1 MRYQKFLIILLIIFL
16 IPIIFVRISDANSTP
31 IISVRVEPLPFNALT
46 GVSVEPILSED
57 SPECIFEYRWFLNG
71 EENPFETTEIF
82 PGSLLRRGDKLSVV
96 VIPVSFFGDRLDP
109 FVSLPIE
116 VINSSPQIL
125 SIPQIVTDE
134 FSFTYQVEA
143 IDVDGDIL
151 HYSLD
156 PSAEGVLIDED
167 NGLLKWVP
175 SNISEQAFTTTV
187 VVQDDYG
194 GRAEQKVELTISEE

>member
-1 MRYQKFLIILLIIFL
+1 M

-125 SIPQIVTDE
+125 SIPQILTDE
-134 FSFTYQVEA
+134 FPFTYQVEA
-143 IDVDGDIL
+143 IDEDGDIL
-151 HYSLD
+151 HYSLESSPD
-156 PSAEGVLIDED
+156 SMSIDED
-167 NGLLKWVP
+167 NGLLKWIP
-175 SNISEQAFTTTV
+175 SNVTEQRFSTTV

-194 GRAEQKVELTISEE
+194 GRAEQKVELTLSEK